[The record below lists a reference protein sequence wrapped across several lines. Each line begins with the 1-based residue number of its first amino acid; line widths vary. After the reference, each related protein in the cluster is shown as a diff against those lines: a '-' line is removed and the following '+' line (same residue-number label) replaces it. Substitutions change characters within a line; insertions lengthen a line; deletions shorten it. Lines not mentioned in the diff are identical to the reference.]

1 MISSHPS
8 EGKNHPVWPETARFT
23 RRPVGDAMSEQPEEV
38 EPERTPENSLDIDA
52 LWQKAELTLKE
63 RLFGSIMFH
72 LMLEIW
78 ARDLY
83 DPLKYLLGW

>member
-1 MISSHPS
+1 
-8 EGKNHPVWPETARFT
+8 
-23 RRPVGDAMSEQPEEV
+23 MSEQPEEV

>member
-8 EGKNHPVWPETARFT
+8 EGKKKHPVWPETARFT
-23 RRPVGDAMSEQPEEV
+23 HRPVGDAMSEQPEEV

-63 RLFGSIMFH
+63 RLEMFH
-72 LMLEIW
+72 HVPSY
-78 ARDLY
+78 AGN
-83 DPLKYLLGW
+83 LGQRFI